1 VLASSST
8 GNEQALT
15 EFVYILDDDVFPEKH
30 FLEAPTG
37 PAAPSRVALRAWLR
51 LLPGSV

>member
-1 VLASSST
+1 MLASSST

-30 FLEAPTG
+30 FLEAPTSRPHRRVLRSAQCG
-37 PAAPSRVALRAWLR
+37 IRLPAW
-51 LLPGSV
+51 